1 MRIEKIETI
10 PIEIPLKRV
19 FGGSKYSVPSRCT
32 VITRVHTSDG
42 LVSEVY
48 NGDNRNHGPEIC
60 KIVEEELAPLV
71 VGEDAMAVER
81 VWQKMFSIAHT
92 IRDRKLVMEAIACVD
107 TALWDIAGKA
117 LGTSVCALF
126 GGFRDS
132 LPIISIGGYYEDGVT
147 LDHYRKEMQTL
158 RDGGLAGCKFKVGG
172 LTPEQDLERVRAARD
187 GAGPDFL
194 IAIDANRG
202 WPVEDARRFARL
214 VEPLDILWFEEPCHW
229 YDDAD
234 GNAEVRRAST
244 IPVTAGQSEITSH
257 GVKRLIAA
265 GGIDFC
271 NLDASESGGPTEWR
285 RAAGLCAVHG
295 VRMAHHEEGHIALH
309 MLAGVSHGS
318 YVECFADPDRDP
330 IWQSLFVNRA
340 PIKDGMLSL
349 PEGDGFAIQLD
360 WDMVKKYRID

>member
-1 MRIEKIETI
+1 MRIDRVETV
-10 PIEIPLKRV
+10 PVVIPLKRV

-32 VITRVHTSDG
+32 VVTRVFTDEG

-60 KIVEEELAPLV
+60 KIVQEELAPLV
-71 VGEDAMAVER
+71 IGEDPMAVER
-81 VWQKMFSIAHT
+81 LWQKMFPVAHL

-107 TALWDIAGKA
+107 TALWDIVGKA
-117 LGTSVCALF
+117 LGTKVATLF
-126 GGFRDS
+126 GGFRDR

-147 LDHYRKEMQTL
+147 LDHYRREMQMYQD
-158 RDGGLAGCKFKVGG
+158 RGMAGCKFKVGG
-172 LTPEQDLERVRAARD
+172 LTPEQDLERVKAARD

-194 IAIDANRG
+194 IAVDANRG
-202 WPVEDARRFARL
+202 WPVEEARRFARMI
-214 VEPLDILWFEEPCHW
+214 EPLGILWFEEPCYW

-257 GVKRLIAA
+257 GVKRLVAA
-265 GGIDFC
+265 GGIDVC
-271 NLDASESGGPTEWR
+271 NVDASESGGPTEWR

-295 VRMAHHEEGHIALH
+295 VRMGHHEEGQIALH
-309 MLAGVSHGS
+309 MLSGVPHGT

-330 IWQSLFVNRA
+330 IWEQMFVSRA
-340 PIKDGMLSL
+340 PVKNGMLAL
-349 PEGDGFAIQLD
+349 PDGDGFGIRLD
-360 WDMVKKYRID
+360 WDMVEKYRVG